1 MMPLPHTLFS
11 PPPPRRNTHTHK
23 HPYTVVSQRSSLLL
37 AITRDE
43 FNECV
48 RFCPDLVELLAENVE
63 AVQKARVRDPTLH
76 AASPKDSPKTTNTR
90 TGKGGRMTRTKS
102 FVFRADDISSI
113 REAKEGESTKKKT
126 KKMEGRTSIATKKA
140 PAKASASGGAAS
152 AASAA
157 LQAQVND
164 IAART
169 ASIEGLL
176 RELIAKQ

>member
-1 MMPLPHTLFS
+1 
-11 PPPPRRNTHTHK
+11 
-23 HPYTVVSQRSSLLL
+23 
-37 AITRDE
+37 
-43 FNECV
+43 
-48 RFCPDLVELLAENVE
+48 
-63 AVQKARVRDPTLH
+63 
-76 AASPKDSPKTTNTR
+76 
-90 TGKGGRMTRTKS
+90 MTRTKS

-152 AASAA
+152 AA